1 VKGRRARE
9 LVDFAVVELNSSR
22 SLRAGMLQVAT
33 GESSPSQR
41 MAKKLF
47 ENTDAKAD
55 AHCDWLLDPAAL
67 SRAGFKKLLRGWH
80 DAAALAAVDS
90 WPLGYYDLLQ
100 HSQGITKVD
109 RALAELT
116 QRFPRRYSW
125 LQAACEAADLPPL
138 LYAPMARG
146 TRTDA
151 ARQAVNAEPP
161 TPNQRTPPDLEE
173 TIGTDMSVR
182 H

>member
-1 VKGRRARE
+1 VKGRQARE
-9 LVDFAVVELNSSR
+9 LVHFAVDELDSSR
-22 SLRAGMLQVAT
+22 SLRAGMLQLAT
-33 GESSPSQR
+33 GEPSPGQR

-90 WPLGYYDLLQ
+90 WPLGCYDLLQ
-100 HSQGITKVD
+100 HPAAITKVD

-116 QRFPRRYSW
+116 QRFPRRYSR
-125 LQAACEAADLPPL
+125 LRAACEAADLPPL
-138 LYAPMARG
+138 LYAAMARG
-146 TRTDA
+146 TRSDA
-151 ARQAVNAEPP
+151 ARQAVNAKPP
-161 TPNQRTPPDLEE
+161 TPNQRIPPDSEQ
-173 TIGTDMSVR
+173 TI
-182 H
+182 

>member
-1 VKGRRARE
+1 
-9 LVDFAVVELNSSR
+9 
-22 SLRAGMLQVAT
+22 MAT
-33 GESSPSQR
+33 GKSSPGQR

-47 ENTDAKAD
+47 EHTDAKAA
-55 AHCDWLLDPAAL
+55 AHSDWLLDPAAL
-67 SRAGFKKLLRGWH
+67 CRAGFNKLLRGWH

-90 WPLGYYDLLQ
+90 WPLGRYDLLQ
-100 HSQGITKVD
+100 HPEAITKVD

-138 LYAPMARG
+138 LYAAMPRR

-151 ARQAVNAEPP
+151 ARQAVNAKPP
-161 TPNQRTPPDLEE
+161 TPN
-173 TIGTDMSVR
+173 